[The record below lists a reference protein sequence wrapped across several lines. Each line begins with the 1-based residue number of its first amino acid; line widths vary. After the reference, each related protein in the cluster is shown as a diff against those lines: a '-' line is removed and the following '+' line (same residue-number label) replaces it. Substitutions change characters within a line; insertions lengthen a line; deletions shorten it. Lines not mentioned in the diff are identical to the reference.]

1 MAERTRDLT
10 RFAWLSIAAA
20 IVTIGLKG
28 FAWWITGSVGLLS
41 DAAESVVNL
50 AAAVVALIV
59 LKIAAKG
66 PDKNHHWGHTKAEY
80 FSGAIEGML
89 IFAAAGVIVV
99 TAVQRLIDPQPLENL
114 GFGLGVSV
122 VASVING
129 AVGLVLI
136 RAGRRHRSM
145 TLTADGKHLMTD
157 VVTSVGVLAGIGL
170 VHLTGWIIFD
180 PIVALVVG
188 VNIMW
193 TGWRLVSESS
203 AGLMDVSLPKEENDR
218 IRAALA
224 RFIDG
229 REVLFHAMRTRE
241 AGHRRFMEVHILVPG
256 DWTVKRGHDVIT
268 ELENILETEFP
279 GLRVTTHLEPIED
292 PLSYADMDL

>member
-1 MAERTRDLT
+1 MAEQTRDLT
-10 RFAWLSIAAA
+10 KFAWLSIAAA
-20 IVTIGLKG
+20 IATIALKTY
-28 FAWWITGSVGLLS
+28 AWWITDSVGLLS

-50 AAAVVALIV
+50 AAAVMALVV
-59 LKIAAKG
+59 LKIAAKA

-89 IFAAAGVIVV
+89 IFGAAGVIVV
-99 TAVQRLIDPQPLENL
+99 TAVQRLVNPAPLDNL
-114 GFGLGVSV
+114 GIGLLVSV
-122 VASVING
+122 IAAVLNG
-129 AVGLVLI
+129 VVGTVLI

-157 VVTSVGVLAGIGL
+157 VITSVGVVVGVGL
-170 VHLTGWIIFD
+170 VYLTGWTRLD
-180 PIVALVVG
+180 PIVALAVG
-188 VNIMW
+188 LNIMW
-193 TGWRLVSESS
+193 TGWRLISESS
-203 AGLMDVSLPKEENDR
+203 AGLMDVSLPKEENQQ
-218 IRAALA
+218 IREALN

-268 ELENILETEFP
+268 ELENSLHAEFP

-292 PLSYADMDL
+292 PVSYADMEL

>member
-180 PIVALVVG
+180 PIVALAVG

-268 ELENILETEFP
+268 ELENMLETEFP